1 MSIVCA
7 PARARGETGGFFLPV
22 GLDRGLYRGQKIR
35 RKPGEG
41 MRMANAYDVLKE
53 RGLIEQVS
61 DEAKVRAMLERPT
74 TCYVGFDPTASSFHA
89 GSLVPI
95 MALANLQRC
104 GHRVVAVVGGGTAMI
119 GDPSDKSEMRR
130 IMPVEEIDANAD
142 GLRAQLAHFIDFSGG
157 RALMVN
163 NAEWLRP
170 LNYLE
175 FLRDVGRHFSVN
187 RMLAAES
194 YRMRLETGLNFIEFN
209 YMLLQAYDYLV
220 LYRRFGCT
228 LQMGGN
234 DQWGNILAGAD
245 LIRRVDGGEA
255 EALTFP
261 LLVTAT
267 GAKMG
272 KTEKGALWLDASRT
286 SPYEYYQ
293 YWINA
298 DDRDVGR
305 FLSFFTFLP
314 SDEVRRL
321 AALGGERLR
330 EAKETLAFE
339 TTKLLHGEAEA
350 ERARDAA
357 RSLFGGARASSSR
370 SARTEGAAPTVEI
383 PRSRFAEGIPAFVL
397 FAEAGLAKTRGEA
410 RRLIA
415 QGGAYIED
423 RRVDAV
429 DTPVGLDEAKDDAL
443 LLRAGKKK
451 YVLVKLID

>member
-1 MSIVCA
+1 
-7 PARARGETGGFFLPV
+7 
-22 GLDRGLYRGQKIR
+22 
-35 RKPGEG
+35 
-41 MRMANAYDVLKE
+41 MANAYDVLKE
-53 RGLIEQVS
+53 RGLLEQVT

-95 MALANLQRC
+95 MALAHLQRC
-104 GHRVVAVVGGGTAMI
+104 GHRVVVVVGGGTAMI
-119 GDPSDKSEMRR
+119 GDPTDKTEMRR
-130 IMPVEEIDANAD
+130 IMPVEEIDANAR
-142 GLRAQLAHFIDFSGG
+142 GLRSQLEHFIDFSND
-157 RALMVN
+157 RAIMVD

-170 LNYLE
+170 LNYIE

-245 LIRRVDGGEA
+245 LIRRVEGGEA

-272 KTEKGALWLDASRT
+272 KTEKGALWLDPSRT

-298 DDRDVGR
+298 DDRDAGR

-314 SDEVRRL
+314 MDEVRRL
-321 AALGGERLR
+321 ASLGGERLR

-339 TTKLLHGEAEA
+339 ATKLLHGEAEA
-350 ERARDAA
+350 AKARDAA
-357 RSLFGGARASSSR
+357 RSLFGGGGGIDE
-370 SARTEGAAPTVEI
+370 SAVPTVEI
-383 PRSRFAEGIPAFVL
+383 ERSRFAEGIPAFAL
-397 FAEAGLAKTRGEA
+397 FADAGLAKTRGEA

-415 QGGAYIED
+415 QGGAYVD
-423 RRVDAV
+423 NRRIDAV
-429 DTPVGLDEAKDDAL
+429 DALVTLDDAKEGAL

-451 YVLVKLID
+451 YVRVKLAG

>member
-1 MSIVCA
+1 
-7 PARARGETGGFFLPV
+7 
-22 GLDRGLYRGQKIR
+22 
-35 RKPGEG
+35 
-41 MRMANAYDVLKE
+41 MANAYDVLKE
-53 RGLIEQVS
+53 RGLLEQVT

-95 MALANLQRC
+95 MALAHLQRC
-104 GHRVVAVVGGGTAMI
+104 GHRVVVVVGGGTAMI
-119 GDPSDKSEMRR
+119 GDPTDKTEMRR
-130 IMPVEEIDANAD
+130 IMPVEEIDANAR
-142 GLRAQLAHFIDFSGG
+142 GLRSQLEHFIDFSND
-157 RALMVN
+157 RAIMVD

-170 LNYLE
+170 LNYIE

-245 LIRRVDGGEA
+245 LIRRVEGGEA

-272 KTEKGALWLDASRT
+272 KTEKGALWLDPSRT

-298 DDRDVGR
+298 DDRDAGR
-305 FLSFFTFLP
+305 FLAFFTFLP
-314 SDEVRRL
+314 MDEVRRL
-321 AALGGERLR
+321 ASLGGERLR

-339 TTKLLHGEAEA
+339 ATKLLHGEAEA
-350 ERARDAA
+350 AKARDAA
-357 RSLFGGARASSSR
+357 RSLFGGGGGIDE
-370 SARTEGAAPTVEI
+370 SAVPTVEI
-383 PRSRFAEGIPAFVL
+383 ERSRFAEGIPAFAL
-397 FAEAGLAKTRGEA
+397 FADAGLAKTRGEA

-415 QGGAYIED
+415 QGGAYVD
-423 RRVDAV
+423 NRRIDAV
-429 DTPVGLDEAKDDAL
+429 DALVTLDDAKEGAL

-451 YVLVKLID
+451 YVRVKLAG